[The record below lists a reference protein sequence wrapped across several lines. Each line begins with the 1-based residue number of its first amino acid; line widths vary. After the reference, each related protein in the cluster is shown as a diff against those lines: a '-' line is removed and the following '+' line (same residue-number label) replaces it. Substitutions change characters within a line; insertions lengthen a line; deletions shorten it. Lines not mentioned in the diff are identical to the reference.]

1 MLAYQ
6 AAWGLGLPLALAYLF
21 WRARKDADYR
31 RFLRERFGFGPTLRG
46 AVWVHAVSLGEMRS
60 AEPLVRALL
69 ARGEVIVTTH
79 ATPAGRRAAQK
90 LFPQEIADGRLVV
103 RYVPI
108 ELAPAF
114 QRFLRHCQP
123 KLALVMEIELWP
135 VMIMQAKRAG
145 VPLFLCNSQY
155 PEKSYD
161 RDAAGT
167 NLRAQILHHVTGV
180 LAKSKAHADRFRS
193 LAAPNIH
200 ITGELRFEQDIPTAQ
215 IHAANALRPF
225 LAGRPVITVASVVA
239 DEAAL
244 YLQTYQA
251 LIAKADAEQR
261 PRPFFI
267 HVTRAPERFG
277 TDYKILTDAG
287 LTTLRRSQVLDESL
301 APIPN
306 VDWQSADVLVGDSLG
321 EMNFFQSLADIVSVS
336 GSFSPQGSH
345 NICEPI
351 ALGKPVI
358 NGPVIWPIEYP
369 AVEAVAEG
377 ALHLVQ
383 TAEELIEAIDAL
395 LKNPD
400 ELHSRRQ
407 AAQAFLAKYSGAVDK
422 TLAAIDAALTTDG
435 AT

>member
-21 WRARKDADYR
+21 WRSRKDADYR
-31 RFLRERFGFGPTLRG
+31 RFLRERFGYGPTLRG

-60 AEPLVRALL
+60 AEPLVRTLL

-90 LFPQEIADGRLVV
+90 LFPQEIADGRVVV

-114 QRFLRHCQP
+114 RRFLRFCQP

-135 VMIMQAKRAG
+135 VLIMQTKRAG

-155 PEKSYD
+155 PEKSYL
-161 RDAAGT
+161 RDKAGT
-167 NLRAQILHHVTGV
+167 NLRAQILSHVTGV
-180 LAKSKAHADRFRS
+180 LAKSKTHADRFQS
-193 LAAPNIH
+193 LGAPNIQ
-200 ITGELRFEQDIPTAQ
+200 ITGELRFEQDIPAEQVTA
-215 IHAANALRPF
+215 AAALRPM
-225 LAGRPVITVASVVA
+225 LKDRPVIAIASVVA
-239 DEAAL
+239 NEDAL
-244 YLQTYQA
+244 YINAYKD
-251 LIAKADAEQR
+251 LIAKAKAANR
-261 PRPFFI
+261 PRPFFV
-267 HVTRAPERFG
+267 HVTRAPERFS
-277 TDYKILTDAG
+277 TDYDSLTSAG
-287 LTTLRRSQVLDESL
+287 LTTLRRSVALDDSL
-301 APIPN
+301 TPKPD
-306 VDWQSADVLVGDSLG
+306 VDWQTADVLLGDSLG

-336 GSFSPQGSH
+336 GSFSDQGSH

-383 TAEELIEAIDAL
+383 TPAELADAIDAL
-395 LKNPD
+395 LTDPA
-400 ELHSRRQ
+400 ELAKRS
-407 AAQAFLAKYSGAVDK
+407 AAAHAFLAKYSGAVDK
-422 TLAAIDAALTTDG
+422 TLAAIAPALKRDQTV
-435 AT
+435 